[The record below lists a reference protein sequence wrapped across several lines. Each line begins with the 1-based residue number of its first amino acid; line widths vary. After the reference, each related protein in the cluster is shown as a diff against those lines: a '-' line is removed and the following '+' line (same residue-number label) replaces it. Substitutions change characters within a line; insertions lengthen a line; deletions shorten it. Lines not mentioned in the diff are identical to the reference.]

1 MYLEKYV
8 RFLCFSFYL
17 ETNGLYYFLNSFAK
31 FNKNFFC
38 RWIILI
44 KENLI
49 LLICLFCFNIR
60 LNNCLQLRV
69 RSSTLLVALEILRK
83 SAPMLP

>member
-1 MYLEKYV
+1 MLDFDVFICIKKPMACITSSTD
-8 RFLCFSFYL
+8 L
-17 ETNGLYYFLNSFAK
+17 LYFIKTSW
-31 FNKNFFC
+31 C
-38 RWIILI
+38 HWIIFI

-49 LLICLFCFNIR
+49 LLIYPCCFNIQ

-69 RSSTLLVALEILRK
+69 RSSVLLVALEILRN